1 MISQPFIVQIMTSE
15 LTCSSYNIAVLT
27 PESPKFEAPWQG
39 KITSQLYRVPLLP
52 HIDQVILS
60 PAIWRIQIITRGFY
74 CPLHLVQLTDI

>member
-1 MISQPFIVQIMTSE
+1 MYPPNWSLTPPRAKIRINSQALISQPFIVQIMTSE

-27 PESPKFEAPWQG
+27 PESPKFEAPRQG

-60 PAIWRIQIITRGFY
+60 PAI
-74 CPLHLVQLTDI
+74 